1 MLKKLKN
8 KYSLTDTSWLNSQ
21 MILPGKYVNNGLWFL
36 ENRKIRKVQK
46 NTFLIDLICIPLVIV
61 KLRSIT
67 AISELEAQT

>member
-36 ENRKIRKVQK
+36 GNRKIRKVQK
-46 NTFLIDLICIPLVIV
+46 INSLLT
-61 KLRSIT
+61 
-67 AISELEAQT
+67 